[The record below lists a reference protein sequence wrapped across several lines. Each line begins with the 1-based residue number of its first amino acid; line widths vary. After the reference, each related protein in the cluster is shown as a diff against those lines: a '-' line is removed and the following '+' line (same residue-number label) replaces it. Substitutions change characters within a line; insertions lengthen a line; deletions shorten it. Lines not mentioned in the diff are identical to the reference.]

1 MSPGQFSAVPQA
13 CAHTSTPH
21 MCAHSMS
28 LMHAHNHTSQA
39 RHTCI
44 HYTHMHSRIT
54 HIPHTQSM
62 PFMHPQHTHELSTYQ
77 VHTYISHAC
86 ARTHTTQRDTHKY
99 ISHMCT
105 QHNMH
110 PCAHPCAQQ
119 CLRGLRVARA
129 GPQRGGAQEGQGPGS
144 RIHSP
149 AIYSRVKISFL
160 DLRFLT
166 YHFSKNAC

>member
-105 QHNMH
+105 HHTCTHVHTHVHSSAFEGSVWQ
-110 PCAHPCAQQ
+110 
-119 CLRGLRVARA
+119 
-129 GPQRGGAQEGQGPGS
+129 GQGPS
-144 RIHSP
+144 EEARRRD
-149 AIYSRVKISFL
+149 RVL
-160 DLRFLT
+160 GAEYTRLPYT
-166 YHFSKNAC
+166 VG